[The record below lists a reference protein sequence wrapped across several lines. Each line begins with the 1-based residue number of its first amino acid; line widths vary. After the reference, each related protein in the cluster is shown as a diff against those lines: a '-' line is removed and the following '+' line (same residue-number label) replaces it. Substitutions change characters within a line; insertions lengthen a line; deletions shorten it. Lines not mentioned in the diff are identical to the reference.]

1 VVGGAFF
8 SDRKIAHGDVGTVLI
23 AM

>member
-8 SDRKIAHGDVGTVLI
+8 SDRKVAHGDVDAVLI